1 MASTDAAA
9 AKKQEDTGVD
19 VVNLPRASLSYDLY
33 HRSLRA
39 SWKATL
45 LGIALIVVVVNLTFA
60 TLFWLTDGI
69 EGARHGSF
77 ADAFFFS
84 VETLGTIGYGNFY
97 PKTVTANVLVTIE
110 SIVGIL
116 VFAVSTGLIF
126 AKFSIPTARIAFSRV
141 AVVSPL
147 DGVPSLAFRVGNLR
161 GNYVVDATI
170 RLTFTRLE
178 TTSEGD
184 SVYRMLDLKL
194 LRERSPSLGRTW
206 SIIHPI
212 DETSPLKGFTPESL
226 LKADAEIQVAL
237 TGIDSTSSQT
247 VHARY
252 RYDPDDILFGKRFR
266 DMLGPVRDGRI
277 TLDFSKFHETE
288 DA

>member
-1 MASTDAAA
+1 MASTDEHA
-9 AKKQEDTGVD
+9 AKKQEDTGID

-39 SWKATL
+39 SWTATL
-45 LGIALIVVVVNLTFA
+45 LGIGVLVMVVNLIFA
-60 TLFWLTDGI
+60 VGFWLTDGI
-69 EGARHGSF
+69 AGARPGSF

-84 VETLGTIGYGNFY
+84 VQTLGTIGYGNHY
-97 PKTVTANVLVTIE
+97 PNTAAANALVTIE
-110 SIVGIL
+110 SIVGLL
-116 VFAVSTGLIF
+116 VFAISTGLIF

-147 DGVPSLAFRVGNLR
+147 NGVPSLAFRVGNLR

-170 RLTFTRLE
+170 RLTLTRLE
-178 TTSEGD
+178 TTSEGK

-206 SIIHPI
+206 SIIHSI
-212 DETSPLKGFTPESL
+212 DESSPLHGATAQSL
-226 LKADAEIQVAL
+226 VQTDAEIQAAL

-252 RYDPDDILFGKRFR
+252 RYDADDILFGKRFR
-266 DMLGPVRDGRI
+266 DMLSPVRNGRVQ
-277 TLDFSKFHETE
+277 LDFGNFHETE

>member
-1 MASTDAAA
+1 VASSDEHAA
-9 AKKQEDTGVD
+9 KQEDTGVD

-39 SWKATL
+39 SWTATL
-45 LGIALIVVVVNLTFA
+45 LGIGVMVVLVNLIFA
-60 TLFWLTDGI
+60 TLYWMTDGI
-69 EGARHGSF
+69 SGARPGSF

-97 PKTVTANVLVTIE
+97 PKSMTANVLVTVE
-110 SIVGIL
+110 SVVGLL
-116 VFAVSTGLIF
+116 VFAISTGLIF

-147 DGVPSLAFRVGNLR
+147 NGVPSLAFRVGNLR
-161 GNYVVDATI
+161 GNYVVDATM
-170 RLTFTRLE
+170 RLTLTRLE
-178 TTSEGD
+178 TTSEGKPI
-184 SVYRMLDLKL
+184 YRMLDLKL

-206 SIIHPI
+206 SIVHSI
-212 DETSPLKGFTPESL
+212 DESSPLRGATAESL
-226 LKADAEIQVAL
+226 LQTDAEIQAAI

-252 RYDPDDILFGKRFR
+252 RYDADDILFGKRFR
-266 DMLGPVRDGRI
+266 DMIGPLRDGRVR
-277 TLDFSKFHETE
+277 LDFANFHETE

>member
-1 MASTDAAA
+1 MAKTDADA
-9 AKKQEDTGVD
+9 AKKQEDTGID

-45 LGIALIVVVVNLTFA
+45 LGIAVMVMLVNLAFA
-60 TLFWLTDGI
+60 VGFWLTDGI
-69 EGARHGSF
+69 AGARPGSF
-77 ADAFFFS
+77 EDAFFFS
-84 VETLGTIGYGNFY
+84 VQTLGTIGYGNHY
-97 PKTVTANVLVTIE
+97 PNTAAANVLVTVE
-110 SIVGIL
+110 SVVGLL
-116 VFAVSTGLIF
+116 VFAISTGLIF

-147 DGVPSLAFRVGNLR
+147 NGVPSLAFRVGNLR

-178 TTSEGD
+178 TTSEGK

-212 DETSPLKGFTPESL
+212 DESSPLRGVTPESL
-226 LKADAEIQVAL
+226 VTTDAEIQAAL

-252 RYDPDDILFGKRFR
+252 RYDADDILFGKRFR
-266 DMLGPVRDGRI
+266 DMMSPVRDGRVQ
-277 TLDFSKFHETE
+277 LDFSKFHETE